1 MGDWLPPRAP
11 DWQPQQRF
19 ERAPERP
26 VPDRPVFVPGPAGGR
41 TNGLAVGGLVLG
53 ITGLTLLLL
62 SVGTLFVLTIPCSIA
77 AWLLSARARIR
88 IATGQEE
95 GGAGQAKW
103 GYVLGVAGVVLGV
116 VAMVTWIILIGSGF
130 SVEEFRDNLEE
141 ELERRRNRDTV
152 DATLVHLRAW
162 IGR

>member
-11 DWQPQQRF
+11 DRQPQQPF

-26 VPDRPVFVPGPAGGR
+26 VPDRPVFAQAGR
-41 TNGLAVGGLVLG
+41 TNGLAIGGLVLG
-53 ITGLTLLLL
+53 TCGLALLLL
-62 SVGTLFVLTIPCSIA
+62 SVGTLFVLTIPCSVA

-95 GGAGQAKW
+95 TGAAQAKW
-103 GYVLGVAGVVLGV
+103 GYILGVAGVVLGV
-116 VAMVTWIILIGSGF
+116 AAMVTWIILISSGF
-130 SVEEFRDNLEE
+130 SIEEFRDNLEE

-152 DATLVHLRAW
+152 DATLALLRAW